1 MSIKVAEFGTVIL
14 TDESRIPAD
23 AKYLGCDETLKY
35 YEANGTI
42 YATM

>member
-1 MSIKVAEFGTVIL
+1 MSIKVEAFGTVIL
-14 TDESRIPAD
+14 VAENRIPKK

-35 YEANGTI
+35 YELNGTV